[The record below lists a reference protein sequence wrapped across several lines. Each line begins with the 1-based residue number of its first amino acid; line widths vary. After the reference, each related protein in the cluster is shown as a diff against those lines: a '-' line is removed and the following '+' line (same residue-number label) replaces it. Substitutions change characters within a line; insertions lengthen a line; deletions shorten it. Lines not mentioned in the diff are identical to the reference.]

1 MCVCV
6 VRVSAHAC
14 VCVHTMYTYVC
25 TYVCVQVCTNMGVYI
40 SKMYVCGVS
49 CTRHSI
55 AYSLHPLS
63 QAINTTTLNTAT
75 MSALT
80 AVSSNISCYNAA
92 FSVIN
97 LESISSYA
105 NQSMQAVTSAMNEF
119 SSLQMFLQ
127 NNMVRMYVRTYVDL
141 CVAPTTYMYV
151 RMYSALLCINAC

>member
-1 MCVCV
+1 MCASVHGHGCV
-6 VRVSAHAC
+6 RILAR
-14 VCVHTMYTYVC
+14 C
-25 TYVCVQVCTNMGVYI
+25 T
-40 SKMYVCGVS
+40 
-49 CTRHSI
+49 
-55 AYSLHPLS
+55 YSLHPFS

-80 AVSSNISCYNAA
+80 AVSSNISGYNAA

>member
-1 MCVCV
+1 
-6 VRVSAHAC
+6 
-14 VCVHTMYTYVC
+14 
-25 TYVCVQVCTNMGVYI
+25 
-40 SKMYVCGVS
+40 
-49 CTRHSI
+49 
-55 AYSLHPLS
+55 
-63 QAINTTTLNTAT
+63 

-80 AVSSNISCYNAA
+80 AVSSNISGYNAA